1 MQSRIHIIIDG
12 EVQGVGYRYFAVRLA
27 QSLGIVGWVL
37 NKPDGSVEIDAEGEK
52 TDLDRFIARLKT
64 EHKWAIVKSVETN
77 WFDPTGNYSNFFVK
91 YY

>member
-1 MQSRIHIIIDG
+1 MLSRVHIIIDG

-27 QSLGIVGWVL
+27 NSLGIVGWVL
-37 NKPDGSVEIDAEGEK
+37 NRHDGCVEIDAEGEK
-52 TDLDRFIARLKT
+52 SVLERYIAKLKI

-77 WFDPTGNYSNFFVK
+77 WLIPSGNYSDFFVK